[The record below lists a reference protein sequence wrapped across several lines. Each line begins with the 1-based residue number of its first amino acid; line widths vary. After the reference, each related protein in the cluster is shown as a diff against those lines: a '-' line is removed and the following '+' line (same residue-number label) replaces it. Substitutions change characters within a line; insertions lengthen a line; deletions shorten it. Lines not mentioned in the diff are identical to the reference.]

1 MALLYA
7 ASVLR
12 VHPNYL
18 AYFNEAAGGPAQ
30 GWRWLV
36 DSNVDWGQELPGLK
50 RYMDTNGIGRVTLCY
65 FGTADPAYYGIAA
78 DRLPSY
84 QPPPP
89 STVVRAVHP
98 GDVVAISATHLQG
111 LYLDPDMQPLMALF
125 RARQPIAAIGH
136 SIFVYRADF
145 SYALP

>member
-1 MALLYA
+1 
-7 ASVLR
+7 
-12 VHPNYL
+12 
-18 AYFNEAAGGPAQ
+18 
-30 GWRWLV
+30 V

-50 RYMDTNGIGRVTLCY
+50 RYMDASGIPRVTLCY

-89 STVVRAVHP
+89 STIVRAVHP

-111 LYLDPDMQPLMALF
+111 LYLDAEMQPLMALF
-125 RARQPIAAIGH
+125 RARRPVAVIGH

-145 SYALP
+145 SFALP

>member
-1 MALLYA
+1 MD
-7 ASVLR
+7 AS
-12 VHPNYL
+12 
-18 AYFNEAAGGPAQ
+18 
-30 GWRWLV
+30 
-36 DSNVDWGQELPGLK
+36 
-50 RYMDTNGIGRVTLCY
+50 GIPRVTLCY

-89 STVVRAVHP
+89 STIVRAVKP

-111 LYLDPDMQPLMALF
+111 LYLDPEMQPLMALF
-125 RARQPIAAIGH
+125 RARPPIATIGH

-145 SYALP
+145 AYTLP